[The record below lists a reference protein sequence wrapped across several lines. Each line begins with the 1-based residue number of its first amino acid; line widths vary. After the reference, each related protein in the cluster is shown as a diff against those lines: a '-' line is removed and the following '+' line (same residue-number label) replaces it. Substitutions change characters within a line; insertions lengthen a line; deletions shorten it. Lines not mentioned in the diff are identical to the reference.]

1 MIVFI
6 LLMIK
11 GLYFTLLRLRFPPR
25 TEAVGGEVDE
35 TLSMEGAAFPFRGE
49 LSQYAQISV

>member
-1 MIVFI
+1 MSFRFSSIVCI

-11 GLYFTLLRLRFPPR
+11 GLYFILLLLRVPAR

-35 TLSMEGAAFPFRGE
+35 ALSMEGAAFPFTNE
-49 LSQYAQISV
+49 LSR